1 MFREG
6 QGGQC
11 SWNGVSE
18 GREGGDVFQRY
29 GGKIVQDIL
38 DHQKDLDFTLG
49 EMGSPKEGFEQRR
62 KASGSL
68 WLLS

>member
-1 MFREG
+1 MRG
-6 QGGQC
+6 
-11 SWNGVSE
+11 
-18 GREGGDVFQRY
+18 GREEMCLQRY

-38 DHQKDLDFTLG
+38 NHQKDLDFTLG

-62 KASGSL
+62 KGSGSL